1 VNETSKAMRR
11 RFRDP
16 LFALRYF
23 VGHGI
28 DIGSGPDPLTNQVP
42 FWPAMQDCDEWD
54 VEDGDAQLMGG
65 VPDETYTFVYSSHCL
80 EHVDDADVALA
91 NWWRIL
97 MPGGHLV
104 LIVPDEDLYEQ
115 RVWPPTFNTDHRR
128 TFAVAKASSW
138 SPVSRNIDEMLKAL
152 GGEIVKI
159 ERIEEGFNFAWPRI
173 DQTSAGVAE
182 SCIEC
187 VVRKPRR

>member
-1 VNETSKAMRR
+1 MFETSKALRR
-11 RFRDP
+11 RIRDP
-16 LFALRYF
+16 QFTLRYF
-23 VGHGI
+23 VGSGI
-28 DIGSGPDPLTNQVP
+28 DIGSGPDPLARQVG
-42 FWPAMQDCDEWD
+42 FWPGLQECDEWD
-54 VEDGDAQLMGG
+54 KEDGDAQLMED
-65 VPDETYTFVYSSHCL
+65 VAPETFDFVYSSHTL
-80 EHVDDADVALA
+80 EHVDDADIALA
-91 NWWRIL
+91 RWWEIL
-97 MPGGHLV
+97 KPGGHLI

-115 RVWPPTFNTDHRR
+115 GMWPPTFNTDHRR

-159 ERIEEGFNFAWPRI
+159 ERIEEGFVVGAPRV
-173 DQTSAGVAE
+173 DQTSVGLAE